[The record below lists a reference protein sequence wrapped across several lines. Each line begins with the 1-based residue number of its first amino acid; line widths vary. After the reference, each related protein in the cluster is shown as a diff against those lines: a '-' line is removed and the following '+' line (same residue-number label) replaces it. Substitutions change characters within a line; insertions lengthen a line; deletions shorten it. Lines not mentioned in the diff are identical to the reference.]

1 MIKAICGQSIF
12 IVSIHSYVFH
22 GRFHKNGIINSK
34 SINTYISQLVEDD
47 KPNSFGLITGE

>member
-22 GRFHKNGIINSK
+22 GRFHKKGIINSK